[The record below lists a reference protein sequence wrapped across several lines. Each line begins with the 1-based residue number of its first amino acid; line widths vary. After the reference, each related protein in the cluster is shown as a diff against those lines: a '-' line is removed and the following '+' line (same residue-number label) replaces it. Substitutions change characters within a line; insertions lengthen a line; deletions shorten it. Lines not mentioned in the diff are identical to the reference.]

1 MQISVMPA
9 KKMLLK
15 QFKEKKGIKISV
27 GYFFRPV
34 FIFSQTFNK
43 NALKTLHFQ
52 TFLQKVKT

>member
-1 MQISVMPA
+1 MPA

-15 QFKEKKGIKISV
+15 QFKGKKGIKISV

-34 FIFSQTFNK
+34 FIFSPTFNT
-43 NALKTLHFQ
+43 NALKTIHFQ